1 MKTKLLAIFEKW
13 ANWRSI
19 LALFALQML
28 FNLVIMP
35 GISSSNTNDLPI
47 LDLHFWYTP
56 QRAYEIIGA
65 YPSELLRSAAIGRL
79 TVDMVY
85 PLVYGFLISFL
96 LIVTFR
102 RAFPKSNFADLA
114 VFIPL
119 GGVLGDYLENISLST
134 MYLSYPTELIP
145 LAWMASVFTATKW
158 TLIGTGFVLVL
169 VGAVKLAFD
178 GLKTSDLRL

>member
-1 MKTKLLAIFEKW
+1 MINNTLEKW
-13 ANWRSI
+13 ANWKSI
-19 LALFALQML
+19 IALFALQML

-65 YPSELLRSAAIGRL
+65 YPPELLRSAAIGRL

-85 PLVYGFLISFL
+85 PLVYGMLISFL

-102 RAFPKSNFADLA
+102 RAFQKNKFIDLI
-114 VFIPL
+114 VFIPW

-134 MYLSYPTELIP
+134 MYLQYPTELIP
-145 LAWMASVFTATKW
+145 LAWLASIFTATKW
-158 TLIGTGFVLVL
+158 TLIGIGFVLVL
-169 VGAVKLAFD
+169 VGAVKLAVDRFQ
-178 GLKTSDLRL
+178 TSEVRL

>member
-1 MKTKLLAIFEKW
+1 MTTKLLTTFEKW
-13 ANWRSI
+13 ANWKSI

-65 YPSELLRSAAIGRL
+65 YPPELLRSAVIGRL

-102 RAFPKSNFADLA
+102 RAFPKKNSADLA
-114 VFIPL
+114 VFIPW
-119 GGVLGDYLENISLST
+119 GGVLGDYLENFGLVT

-145 LAWMASVFTATKW
+145 LAWVTAVITAIKW
-158 TLIGTGFVLVL
+158 TLIGIGFVLVL
-169 VGAVKLAFD
+169 IGAVKLAVDRF
-178 GLKTSDLRL
+178 